1 MLINLGS
8 MNRFCFLITGII
20 VLSFLACTESIKDS
34 DKKKSKPNIVFIFA
48 DDLSYNAVG
57 AMENDV
63 VKTPNLDRLASSG
76 TSFSHTYNMGGWNG
90 AVCVASRAM
99 IMSGRFIWRAE
110 EFVSGWKAG
119 NESANQKSW
128 ARLMEDGGYNTYM
141 TGKWHIDAPADS
153 LFQTAEHIR
162 PGMPADAWIRMSY
175 GKVYEEQVLT
185 GKKTCEEIMPVGYER
200 PKDENDET
208 WLPTD
213 STQLGFWKGGKHWSE
228 VVRDDALSFINDA
241 KSKDDP
247 FFMYL
252 AFNAPHDPRQA
263 PQEYIDMYDVNTIP
277 VPDNYQDLYPYKDE
291 IGCDRLLRDEMLA
304 PFPRTEYAVRKHRQ
318 EYYAIISHLDDQ
330 IGKIL
335 DALEATG
342 EMDNTYI
349 FFTADH
355 GLSVG
360 SHGLLGKQNM
370 YDHSVRVPF
379 FVKGPDI
386 PANKTISSP
395 IYLQDVMPTAID
407 LAGIEK
413 PAYVEFNSLLP
424 QIKSENA
431 TSNYEAIYGCYTDTQ
446 RMITKGDYKLIAYP
460 KANKLRLYNL
470 KDDPDEVNDLIDN
483 DSEEERIKSLFENLQ
498 ALQSSMG
505 DTLLLDFETFGD

>member
-8 MNRFCFLITGII
+8 MNRLYFLFSGI
-20 VLSFLACTESIKDS
+20 VLLSFLACNESTKDS
-34 DKKKSKPNIVFIFA
+34 SQEKSKPNIVFIFA

-57 AMENDV
+57 ALDNNV

-76 TSFSHTYNMGGWNG
+76 TSFTHTYNMGGWNG

-110 EFVSGWKAG
+110 QFVSEWKAG

-141 TGKWHIDAPADS
+141 TGKWHIAAHADT
-153 LFQTAEHIR
+153 LFQTAKHIR
-162 PGMPADAWIRMSY
+162 PGMPGDAFGKMGF
-175 GKVYEEQVLT
+175 GKVYREQVLT
-185 GKKTCEEIMPVGYER
+185 GKKTLEEIIPVGYDR
-200 PKDENDET
+200 PKSRDDDS

-213 STQLGFWKGGKHWSE
+213 TTHQGFWKDGKHWSE
-228 VVRDDALSFINDA
+228 VVRDDALSFISDA
-241 KSKDDP
+241 QTKDDP

-263 PQEYIDMYDVNTIP
+263 PQEYIDMYDVDEIP
-277 VPDNYQDLYPYKDE
+277 VPDNFKDLYPYRDE
-291 IGCDRLLRDEMLA
+291 IGCSQLLRDEMLA
-304 PFPRTEYAVRKHRQ
+304 PFPRTEYAVKKHKQ
-318 EYYAIISHLDDQ
+318 EYYAIISHLDTQ
-330 IGKIL
+330 VGKIL

-360 SHGLLGKQNM
+360 SHGLIGKQNM

-379 FVKGPDI
+379 FVAGPDI
-386 PANKTISSP
+386 PANKSVSSP
-395 IYLQDVMPTAID
+395 IYLQDAMPTAMD
-407 LAGIEK
+407 FAGIEK
-413 PAYVEFNSLLP
+413 PDYVEFNSLVP
-424 QIKSENA
+424 QIKSKNA
-431 TSNYEAIYGCYTDTQ
+431 ASKYEAIYGCYTDRQ

-460 KANKLRLYNL
+460 KANKLRLFNL
-470 KDDPDEVNDLIDN
+470 KEDPDEMNDLADQ
-483 DSEEERIKSLFENLQ
+483 SGQEERLQTLFENLQ
-498 ALQSSMG
+498 ALQTSMG